1 MRECTQDI
9 LDTLHA
15 GAGLT
20 PEQRGRYRLA
30 TSNSVD
36 SATRIIDM
44 MYKVAGGAAISRGVP
59 MERLFRD
66 IHTAQTHI
74 QVNDLTY
81 IKSARLLLGL
91 DPEDI
96 LF

>member
-1 MRECTQDI
+1 
-9 LDTLHA
+9 
-15 GAGLT
+15 
-20 PEQRGRYRLA
+20 
-30 TSNSVD
+30 
-36 SATRIIDM
+36 
-44 MYKVAGGAAISRGVP
+44 

-74 QVNDLTY
+74 QFNDLTY